1 MFIPQICGNCG
12 KIMGFDTPPLCDT
25 DDDQDESQRQLQ
37 TPTTYY
43 SLTCMFICIWVIIN
57 IIVIFTHQISN
68 MFIFLF
74 LLLLLLLLRL
84 IIILLRLLLL
94 LLLRL
99 RLLFLRCLY
108 LPYCNILRLT
118 ETSSWNLL
126 RSFQL
131 VAAEL
136 LLPIFTLGSRTCCCA
151 NFNTSRASEK
161 PEQGVAARLT
171 NQWKVQHQHLGSGT
185 IVRYFG
191 QKSCVDR
198 TAVRRASKTKQGHGF
213 TMVHFK
219 IDTSPQTDIYITHA
233 QAHSVALYT
242 LRVLRC
248 FTHSAPYLLPTSYK
262 VRKIWK
268 KNCSVKVFL
277 TSLVKIP
284 QKVCLKLVG
293 QRMTKVGICR
303 YHYGSDHSY
312 GITDLVILE
321 AALNMLCSV
330 SRRV

>member
-74 LLLLLLLLRL
+74 LLLLLLLLLFLLLLRRRRL
-84 IIILLRLLLL
+84 RLLLVLLLLRLLIILLRLLL

-185 IVRYFG
+185 IVRSNCG
-191 QKSCVDR
+191 SK
-198 TAVRRASKTKQGHGF
+198 ASKTKQGHGF

-262 VRKIWK
+262 VRKIWT

-303 YHYGSDHSY
+303 YHYGSDHS
-312 GITDLVILE
+312 
-321 AALNMLCSV
+321 
-330 SRRV
+330 

>member
-1 MFIPQICGNCG
+1 MFI
-12 KIMGFDTPPLCDT
+12 
-25 DDDQDESQRQLQ
+25 
-37 TPTTYY
+37 
-43 SLTCMFICIWVIIN
+43 
-57 IIVIFTHQISN
+57 
-68 MFIFLF
+68 IFLF
-74 LLLLLLLLRL
+74 LLLLLLLLLFLLFLRRL
-84 IIILLRLLLL
+84 RLRLLLVLVLLLLLLVLLLLLLRLLIILLRLLLL
-94 LLLRL
+94 LLFVFVFCFFAVSICLIVTYWGLLRPVL
-99 RLLFLRCLY
+99 EICCVLF
-108 LPYCNILRLT
+108 
-118 ETSSWNLL
+118 NLL
-126 RSFQL
+126 QLSFSCPFSPS
-131 VAAEL
+131 AAEL
-136 LLPIFTLGSRTCCCA
+136 AAAQTLTHPEPVRSRNKA
-151 NFNTSRASEK
+151 LRHGWQISGKFSINTLDQEPLYDIS
-161 PEQGVAARLT
+161 
-171 NQWKVQHQHLGSGT
+171 
-185 IVRYFG
+185 IYFG

-262 VRKIWK
+262 VRKIWT